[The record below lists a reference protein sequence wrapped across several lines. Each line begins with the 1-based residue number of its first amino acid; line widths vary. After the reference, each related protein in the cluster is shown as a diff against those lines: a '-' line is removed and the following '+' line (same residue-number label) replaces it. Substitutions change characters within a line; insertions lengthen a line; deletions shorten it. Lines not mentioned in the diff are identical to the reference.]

1 MSTNQKDKNNSINV
15 IIPENIS
22 VDITDNQLIVTGQLG
37 TLKKDFTTIRAY
49 LKKVDDQIN
58 IKSFG
63 TKKKELAMLK
73 TVKSLITNLFSG
85 VTEGFTYKLKLVYSH
100 FPMTVRV
107 ENNNVYV
114 DNFIGGKFP
123 RIAKIVGES
132 TVTPKDDDVIV
143 SGLSIENVSQTAA
156 NIESC
161 TKIKNKDLRVF
172 LDGVYIY
179 EKGKGQN

>member
-1 MSTNQKDKNNSINV
+1 MSSKLDGISALYTT
-15 IIPENIS
+15 ENE
-22 VDITDNQLIVTGQLG
+22 VDITDNELIVTGQLG

-49 LKKVDDQIN
+49 LKKVDNEIN
-58 IKSFG
+58 IKSYG

-132 TVTPKDDDVIV
+132 TVTPKDDDIIV

-161 TKIKNKDLRVF
+161 TKIKDKDLRVF

>member
-1 MSTNQKDKNNSINV
+1 
-15 IIPENIS
+15 
-22 VDITDNQLIVTGQLG
+22 
-37 TLKKDFTTIRAY
+37 
-49 LKKVDDQIN
+49 
-58 IKSFG
+58 
-63 TKKKELAMLK
+63 MLK

-132 TVTPKDDDVIV
+132 NVTTKDDDVVV